1 MLAAP
6 FSPVTDI
13 KIVCQKERYPPGY
26 FMLTKTVQGND
37 GQLFDSTWRQKG
49 KRYLCFARQGGQN
62 VIEDLTVIDED
73 DRVPAGFTAL
83 TKAHDDDDKAL
94 RKHFLCFKIK
104 ASKTAVSAVF
114 DIVLIN
120 RNKGETAPPGYK
132 LITNE
137 VNNLSVCFKAAPMTR
152 EPPGPPSVHQNPYSV
167 PPQNQ
172 WYGQAPVPSPQQ
184 HQLGYQAL
192 PAVSAKPG
200 ASSAIEGL
208 PFEVNSKFE
217 MLWKKSGPVIPAMQS
232 LSVSDIDV
240 KYNYDF
246 SKEQAVTS
254 R

>member
-1 MLAAP
+1 MQSVP

-13 KIVCQKERYPPGY
+13 KIVSQKERCPAGY
-26 FMLTKTVQGND
+26 FMLGKTVLGHD

-62 VIEDLTVIDED
+62 VIEDLTVIGED
-73 DRVPAGFTAL
+73 DPVPAGFTAV
-83 TKAHDDDDKAL
+83 TKAYDDDDKAL
-94 RKHFLCFKIK
+94 RKHFLCLKIQ

-132 LITNE
+132 LLTNE
-137 VNNLSVCFKAAPMTR
+137 VNNLSVCFKVAPMMR
-152 EPPGPPSVHQNPYSV
+152 GQPGPPSDHQNTYSV

-172 WYGQAPVPSPQQ
+172 WYGHAPVPGPQQ
-184 HQLGYQAL
+184 HQPSYQAL
-192 PAVSAKPG
+192 PAVSGKPG

-217 MLWKKSGPVIPAMQS
+217 ILWKKSGSVIPAMQS
-232 LSVSDIDV
+232 LSTNDINT